1 VTRLSHKVMTALI
14 LVMFCFGFS
23 GPDVEVILKV

>member
-1 VTRLSHKVMTALI
+1 VTRLSHKVMTALV

-23 GPDVEVILKV
+23 GPDVEVIFTV

>member
-14 LVMFCFGFS
+14 LFMFCFGFS
-23 GPDVEVILKV
+23 GPDVDVIFKV

>member
-1 VTRLSHKVMTALI
+1 MTRLSHKVMTALI

-23 GPDVEVILKV
+23 GPDVKVI